1 MLFFLIEND
10 FLKFTFYF
18 TRSLFSY
25 EKIYKDQSYH
35 YGLCAF
41 NFQSNFLLLTPPPP
55 KKKVPYFQ
63 KVHAFKLPTKLKL
76 MTYTSSTL
84 LHHSSCVKCKK

>member
-1 MLFFLIEND
+1 MIFLNLHFISFD
-10 FLKFTFYF
+10 PY
-18 TRSLFSY
+18 SPM
-25 EKIYKDQSYH
+25 KIFIKIKVITMACVHSI
-35 YGLCAF
+35 
-41 NFQSNFLLLTPPPP
+41 SKVISSSSPPPP

-63 KVHAFKLPTKLKL
+63 KVHAFKLPSKLKL